1 MNLLKNKKA
10 ILSILGL
17 LIIIGGTVAGFILVK
32 KNQEIREEAA
42 PATTLRFSPPSISK
56 NPGDSFDISVQINTS
71 GSGSQNSVTVYKT
84 VITFNPAIF
93 EVTSVQKSP
102 FAASLNETIPG
113 VDKTDNTEGK
123 ITTQAH
129 TLNKDNALKGEGELL
144 RISGK
149 VKDTATA
156 GSYSFEFASD
166 TKIAGLDEGG
176 VNLLTDKS
184 SGGVIVLAPA
194 DASPSPSP
202 SPSPSAAPTGVSPSP
217 SASPSPSPS
226 ASPIVSPSPSASP
239 ATGGA
244 ASPLPSPSPSP
255 STAPASGGT
264 TASPSPSASPAG
276 AVTKPTVTLPANKTV
291 TAGSTLS
298 GTAAPNATVTITI
311 QSDPITASV
320 KADSA
325 GKWSYTIPSSL
336 AAGTHTITVT
346 DSKGTY
352 TTTFTVSGTQG
363 GTTTPSGETPVAGF
377 SLPTYLAIGAGFLLI
392 IFGALLAF

>member
-184 SGGVIVLAPA
+184 SGGVIVLATVA
-194 DASPSPSP
+194 ASPSPSP
-202 SPSPSAAPTGVSPSP
+202 SPSPSTAPA
-217 SASPSPSPS
+217 ASPSPSPS
-226 ASPIVSPSPSASP
+226 AC
-239 ATGGA
+239 
-244 ASPLPSPSPSP
+244 
-255 STAPASGGT
+255 
-264 TASPSPSASPAG
+264 PAG
-276 AVTKPTVTLPANKTV
+276 AVTKPTVTSPANKTL

-298 GTAAPNATVTITI
+298 GTAAPNSTVTITI